1 MARANRHL
9 VMSQSAAFE
18 LNAAF
23 FWYERR
29 RKGLG
34 HQFLASAETLLTRI
48 AATPQAFR
56 RVQDETRRG
65 LLPRFPYGVFFI
77 EEESRVVILA
87 VLHVRVSTERWP
99 SR

>member
-18 LNAAF
+18 LSAAF

-34 HQFLASAETLLTRI
+34 HRFLSTAETMFTQI
-48 AATPQAFR
+48 AAAPEAFR
-56 RVQDETRRG
+56 RVKDETRRG

-77 EEESRVVILA
+77 EDESRVVILA

-99 SR
+99 GG